1 MVLTSKKKRLRY
13 EDSRLMTNVCEELPS
28 GVRTGRPLR
37 RVKCAAS
44 SAETEQVNVVVV
56 VEFVF
61 QIYMVRIATG
71 LQADMT
77 PLYVVCL
84 RSSMR

>member
-1 MVLTSKKKRLRY
+1 MRIR
-13 EDSRLMTNVCEELPS
+13 
-28 GVRTGRPLR
+28 GPLQ
-37 RVKCAAS
+37 RVICAVS
-44 SAETEQVNVVVV
+44 TAETEKVNVVVV

-77 PLYVVCL
+77 PFYVVCL